1 MTQRDSRHFNFS
13 LLLMMRRTWFNDLTI
28 WLQSVTCLNEVYWM
42 KIKVFGTGCEK
53 CTKLYAAV
61 EKVIQQHE
69 LDATLEKIS
78 DINAITAAGVM
89 MTPALSV
96 DNKIVSSGKVL
107 AESDVLRLLAPDH
120 EKPCE
125 CHGEVSCG
133 KPNRLKQAVS
143 AVLIVFVLGSLGMMF
158 LRESKRPVAPAQA
171 VTKHVGTTVYYFHGN
186 QRCSSCNRIEALTLK
201 AIEGKGFTFKAVN
214 LDDPANEHF
223 VKDFELDTRVV
234 VIQHNGTYKKMENVW
249 GLVNG
254 KEADFITYIQS
265 GLPK

>member
-1 MTQRDSRHFNFS
+1 MN
-13 LLLMMRRTWFNDLTI
+13 
-28 WLQSVTCLNEVYWM
+28 
-42 KIKVFGTGCEK
+42 IKVFGTGCEK

-78 DINAITAAGVM
+78 DINAITAAGVL

-133 KPNRLKQAVS
+133 KPNRLKQAIS
-143 AVLIVFVLGSLGMMF
+143 TVLIVLVLGSLGMMV
-158 LRESKRPVAPAQA
+158 LRESKRPVATPA
-171 VTKHVGTTVYYFHGN
+171 VSKHEGTTVYYFYGN
-186 QRCSSCNRIEALTLK
+186 QRCFSCNRIEALTLK
-201 AIEGKGFTFKAVN
+201 AIEGKGVTFKAIN
-214 LDDPANEHF
+214 LDETVNEHF

-254 KEADFITYIQS
+254 KEEDFIKYIQS
-265 GLPK
+265 GLPKIGE

>member
-1 MTQRDSRHFNFS
+1 
-13 LLLMMRRTWFNDLTI
+13 
-28 WLQSVTCLNEVYWM
+28 M

-78 DINAITAAGVM
+78 DIDAITTAGVM

-107 AESDVLRLLAPDH
+107 GESDILRLLAPDH

-133 KPNRLKQAVS
+133 KPNRLKQVIAGG
-143 AVLIVFVLGSLGMMF
+143 LIVFVLASLCMMIV
-158 LRESKRPVAPAQA
+158 RESKRPVAPAQA
-171 VTKHVGTTVYYFHGN
+171 VTKQEGTTVYFFHGN
-186 QRCSSCNRIEALTLK
+186 QRCFSCNRIEELTLK
-201 AIEGKGFTFKAVN
+201 AIEGKGFAFKAIN
-214 LDDPANEHF
+214 LDEPENEHF

-249 GLVNG
+249 GLVSG
-254 KEADFITYIQS
+254 KDTEFIKYIQS